1 MDYIYYRM
9 YLWYTKKND
18 CATYTSIIF
27 ITMIKTFIWLPLVG
41 FIGSLC
47 RAGKTKT
54 DLYLYCIFCVTT
66 LIYSSIKYTRQKKEI
81 FSKYKHS
88 KWNKLIPN
96 WMIFSSL
103 PLSILWGVTIYIIL
117 CSKVINQYE
126 LERVIFK
133 LLNK

>member
-1 MDYIYYRM
+1 M